1 MRAGVQS
8 ACNGARDCARVWVGA
23 RLAFMRVGAIA
34 RPACSGVWACN
45 GVQACAGR
53 VRARVSVQACA
64 GRTARGALGAHAW
77 AKGCHGRNGAEQ
89 SV

>member
-1 MRAGVQS
+1 MRAGVPS

-45 GVQACAGR
+45 GVQAWAGR
-53 VRARVSVQACA
+53 VRARVSVQACV
-64 GRTARGALGAHAW
+64 GRSARCVLSVHAW
-77 AKGCHGRNGAEQ
+77 AKG
-89 SV
+89 